1 MPLPQFFRIIV
12 VNNSGQTVTFNNNGR
27 YNLKVTFWH
36 IDPDTGK
43 TVYTQDADDDL
54 AFIGGD
60 STIDGAEEKSSE
72 IDNIAGDTEF
82 LGAHVQL
89 EVTHD
94 EGTLADGNF
103 DIFLDGG
110 DASGA
115 LASDASGY
123 ASAEANFLQHIG
135 SLVWE
140 SNGLDDEVM
149 RSEVIEI

>member
-12 VNNSGQTVTFNNNGR
+12 TNNSGRTVTFNNNGR
-27 YNLKVTFWH
+27 FNLKVTFWH

-43 TVYTQDADDDL
+43 TVYTQDVDDNL
-54 AFIGGD
+54 AFIAGD

-103 DIFLDGG
+103 NIYLDGG
-110 DASGA
+110 DAAGE
-115 LASDASGY
+115 LASDAGGY
-123 ASAEANFLQHIG
+123 TSAEADFLQHIG
-135 SLVWE
+135 SLAWIP
-140 SNGLDDEVM
+140 GADDDTR